1 MLTTGQQR
9 DVINL
14 AEAFLKVVEWA
25 TPQPIAPDAPT
36 SAPTTPSDWLTVTG
50 FATRFG
56 VSRTVVY
63 ESVRA
68 GELKAHSTRIGA
80 KIFVRANALDLL
92 ASKDQRSPGSN

>member
-1 MLTTGQQR
+1 MLTTKQQR

-14 AEAFLKVVEWA
+14 AEALLKVVGWA
-25 TPQPIAPDAPT
+25 TPQAISAVAPT
-36 SAPTTPSDWLTVTG
+36 SAPTTASDWLTVTE
-50 FATRFG
+50 FASRFG

-63 ESVRA
+63 ESVRY

-92 ASKDQRSPGSN
+92 ASKD